1 MPSLPHCVS
10 KLLFLAACLF
20 LLAASAHQAA
30 AADPLLA
37 SDWMEIAARERVA
50 WPNRTPET
58 ARADAVVALAMFE
71 AANAIE
77 RRYPSYLGLAAAS
90 AGVPANVAINAAAAS
105 ALTRLYP
112 KKRAIFEGALRARAV
127 NDGDVDND
135 NDVDA
140 HRRAIELGEAAAA
153 AAFARGAE
161 LAGNPQAPQWNHAP
175 SPPGVYVP
183 EGETSAISA
192 FDLAL
197 RPWALNST
205 DEVRPASPPSLSDQT
220 YLCSVDEVRRLG
232 AHDGSERTLEQTETA
247 SFWFFIDLN
256 PMLRQI
262 AERPGRSAAQN
273 ARMYAMF
280 YMATDDAWIASADAK
295 LHYMFWRPIAA
306 IRSAGEDRWSP
317 LLPTP
322 PHPEYPCAHCVQAA
336 AQAVV
341 LAEELNDSD
350 MIFTIRSSTIPAAA
364 PRSVTLHDYVA
375 QTVESRIY
383 AGAHFR
389 FSTKAG
395 VSTGENVGRR
405 VLERWRSPTP

>member
-1 MPSLPHCVS
+1 MSSSSRPAP
-10 KLLFLAACLF
+10 KLRFLAACLF
-20 LLAASAHQAA
+20 LLAACTHRAA
-30 AADPLLA
+30 LANPLLV

-71 AANAIE
+71 AANAVE
-77 RRYPSYLGLAAAS
+77 RRYPSYLGLAPES
-90 AGVPANVAINAAAAS
+90 ADVPAEAAINAAAVS

-112 KKRAIFEGALRARAV
+112 EKRAIFEAALRAHAA
-127 NDGDVDND
+127 NEGDV
-135 NDVDA
+135 VA
-140 HRRAIELGEAAAA
+140 HRRAIELGETAAA
-153 AAFARGAE
+153 AAFACGAE
-161 LAGNPQAPQWNHAP
+161 HAGPPQAPHWNRAP
-175 SPPGVYVP
+175 SPVGVYVP
-183 EGETSAISA
+183 ESDASAISA

-197 RPWALNST
+197 RPWALRT
-205 DEVRPASPPSLSDQT
+205 VDEARPAAPPSLSDET
-220 YLCSVDEVRRLG
+220 YVRSFDEVRRLG
-232 AHDGSERTLEQTETA
+232 AHEGSERTPEQTETA

-295 LHYMFWRPIAA
+295 LHYMFWRPVAA
-306 IRSAGEDRWSP
+306 IRHAGEEGWSP

-336 AQAVV
+336 ARAVV
-341 LAEELNDSD
+341 LAEELSD
-350 MIFTIRSSTIPAAA
+350 PNMVFTIKSSTIPAAV
-364 PRSVTLHDYVA
+364 PRTVRLRDYVT

-389 FSTKAG
+389 FSAKAG
-395 VSTGENVGRR
+395 VATGEAVGQR
-405 VLERWRSPTP
+405 VLERWRSPTR